1 MSPVHAVPVVA
12 PPHSARLCQLVPLRG
27 YSMFVN
33 TDLINT
39 KPCQKAVILRDLP
52 HKTHACAPNAII
64 ISMLAMHPCIILT
77 CSTHRIKTPFP
88 CSCRSL
94 KAHCNVRHASNIL
107 YLHVGNAYTRP
118 LYACPIKTICHVE
131 HADYFVMCISKNIIL
146 CRHAFCYW
154 NCSALNGLCIRMHVR
169 HAIHLWTCSLTS

>member
-1 MSPVHAVPVVA
+1 MPTPSTCWLHATSDVARNCSQTMWLANQHPSHNTSDVCSMSPVHAVPVVA

-52 HKTHACAPNAII
+52 HKTHACAPNGII

-118 LYACPIKTICHVE
+118 LYACPIKTIWHVQ
-131 HADYFVMCISKNIIL
+131 HADYCVMCIS
-146 CRHAFCYW
+146 
-154 NCSALNGLCIRMHVR
+154 
-169 HAIHLWTCSLTS
+169 